1 MVSRTSMADLW
12 KQVLALSP
20 DEQRQLR
27 ERLKLLD
34 LPPVEPSERTRQ
46 RRLVEKM
53 YAEGILTQIP
63 QVWPPAE
70 RPERPLITVQGQ
82 PISETIVAERRSMA
96 TFLFDSSDC

>member
-34 LPPVEPSERTRQ
+34 LPPVEPSVRERE
-46 RRLVEKM
+46 RRLAEKM
-53 YAEGILTQIP
+53 FAEGILTQMP
-63 QVWPPAE
+63 APWPLVE
-70 RPERPLITVQGQ
+70 RPERPLIVVQGQ
-82 PISETIVAERRSMA
+82 PISETIVSERR
-96 TFLFDSSDC
+96 